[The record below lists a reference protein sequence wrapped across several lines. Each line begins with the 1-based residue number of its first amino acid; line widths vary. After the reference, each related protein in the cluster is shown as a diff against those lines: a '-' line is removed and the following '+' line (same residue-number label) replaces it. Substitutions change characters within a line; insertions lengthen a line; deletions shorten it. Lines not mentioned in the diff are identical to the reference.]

1 MGCIAPVRSS
11 WGRGLWHL
19 ALGSQNPRAGHL
31 HRGRAPFPPQAQAP
45 ANLPCF
51 LPEKVGKL
59 LLSAPS
65 NGEHMQSTCDSTPL
79 A

>member
-1 MGCIAPVRSS
+1 MGYIIPVRSS
-11 WGRGLWHL
+11 WGRGLWL
-19 ALGSQNPRAGHL
+19 MALGSHNPRAGHL
-31 HRGRAPFPPQAQAP
+31 HRGRAPFPPKAQAP

-51 LPEKVGKL
+51 LLEKAGKL

-65 NGEHMQSTCDSTPL
+65 GGEHMQSTCDSTPL